1 MWGRI
6 CVPQKHSKISTDP
19 SGQNRSVT
27 VLLLILAGS
36 CRLISTFFPL
46 GAGWPAALLLSRARQ
61 GKIQS
66 YTKNSWHV
74 RWKASEKYYERE
86 YKTVRKMPIR
96 SQKPMKFCLTL
107 SVSSSITHVKVK
119 CYSFSKVFYKLY
131 ITSYHTLWLSN
142 CKNTLKRINL
152 PLTVCWKQKVQFRSI
167 QKEKQWVLVLI
178 LNPPWTMHS
187 DKKES
192 YGKGSQAGVQSI
204 FCLWGMTFKLCTRF
218 HYP

>member
-1 MWGRI
+1 MCWG
-6 CVPQKHSKISTDP
+6 
-19 SGQNRSVT
+19 GSVF
-27 VLLLILAGS
+27 LKSIAKFLLILQGKIEVSQSYSWSWLGS
-36 CRLISTFFPL
+36 GRLIFTFFPL

-86 YKTVRKMPIR
+86 YKTVGKMPIR

-152 PLTVCWKQKVQFRSI
+152 PLTVCWKQKFNSEVS
-167 QKEKQWVLVLI
+167 
-178 LNPPWTMHS
+178 
-187 DKKES
+187 KKKS
-192 YGKGSQAGVQSI
+192 NGYW
-204 FCLWGMTFKLCTRF
+204 F
-218 HYP
+218 